1 MKFGDIFRSKTKQD
15 PLKMTII
22 EIERATIKKSG
33 RKIVT
38 NIVVPRGN
46 VFEMKDVDI
55 DKVFD
60 KAIASL

>member
-1 MKFGDIFRSKTKQD
+1 
-15 PLKMTII
+15 MTII